1 MISIPLNVYNMSC
14 HFHLFQHKVSGLFL
28 ASRGVCVC
36 VCAMCMCIQQ
46 GTPYETP

>member
-1 MISIPLNVYNMSC
+1 MISIPLNVYDVSY
-14 HFHLFQHKVSGLFL
+14 HFHPFQHKVSGLFFAL
-28 ASRGVCVC
+28 RGVCVC